1 MYELILKWGVENLS
15 KFSAIKGEHELAL
28 IKEAMSAKNSLAIRK
43 YSDTVTNFNMLV
55 DSISE
60 IEQGLEHE
68 RASNDQSINNEK
80 EFRAFLHDFNTRVRS
95 PIVSRLSVL
104 AHKFDYS
111 NELISAYSHA
121 FFKLFSDTTLS
132 ELCKTHKI
140 TSKGGVFRLFKAILK
155 MYMYAI
161 ASVIRV
167 CSLDLRFWITDY
179 SYIKFAD
186 KWSARDVVKSKKYLF
201 TDKKFYLSLESREG
215 LERFWL
221 DFNSI

>member
-28 IKEAMSAKNSLAIRK
+28 IKEAIATKNSLAIRK
-43 YSDTVTNFNMLV
+43 YGDTVTNFNMLV
-55 DSISE
+55 DAIFE
-60 IEQGLEHE
+60 IEKSLELE
-68 RASNDQSINNEK
+68 NARYTDLIRNEK
-80 EFRAFLHDFNTRVRS
+80 DFRTFLHDFNSKVRS
-95 PIVSRLSVL
+95 PIVNRISVL
-104 AHKFDYS
+104 MLKFGYS

-121 FFKLFSDTTLS
+121 FFKLFSGETLT
-132 ELCKTHKI
+132 ELCKTHNI
-140 TSKGGVFRLFKAILK
+140 TTKGGVFRVFKASLR
-155 MYMYAI
+155 MYMHVI
-161 ASVIRV
+161 SSVIRV